1 MRNTS
6 ESPDANEQVQAKPA
20 TTKSRAGTRSKT
32 ESALL
37 STPEKPESPEQDTKP
52 ATRRRTTSATTTK
65 GAAEP
70 AAQHATDT
78 AATPS
83 DTTTRPSRPANAN
96 PAW

>member
-37 STPEKPESPEQDTKP
+37 GTGYK
-52 ATRRRTTSATTTK
+52 ACR
-65 GAAEP
+65 AA
-70 AAQHATDT
+70 AYDIRHY
-78 AATPS
+78 
-83 DTTTRPSRPANAN
+83 N
-96 PAW
+96 